1 MTIKTATIN
10 DVENYW
16 DDRPC
21 NVRHGSAP
29 IGTKEYFEQ
38 VEKRK
43 FFVEPHILMFTEF
56 ERWQNKKVLE
66 IGCGIGTAAV
76 NFARHGAKY
85 TGVELSK
92 TSLDLAKKRF
102 EIHSLDGTFYH
113 GNAEVL
119 SSFLRKEKFDLIY
132 SFGVIHHSPDPKKI
146 IEEVKGYMHSESEL
160 RVMLYAKN
168 SWKKHMIDAGIDQ
181 YEAQSNC
188 PIAYTYDEKDV
199 ESLLSGLNI
208 IDIQQDHIFPYKVS
222 QYVKYKYEKEPW
234 FDAMPETVF
243 RALERRL
250 GWHLMIRAR
259 LNGKRP

>member
-1 MTIKTATIN
+1 MLARAT
-10 DVENYW
+10 
-16 DDRPC
+16 
-21 NVRHGSAP
+21 G
-29 IGTKEYFEQ
+29 
-38 VEKRK
+38 
-43 FFVEPHILMFTEF
+43 
-56 ERWQNKKVLE
+56 
-66 IGCGIGTAAV
+66 
-76 NFARHGAKY
+76 
-85 TGVELSK
+85 
-92 TSLDLAKKRF
+92 
-102 EIHSLDGTFYH
+102 
-113 GNAEVL
+113 
-119 SSFLRKEKFDLIY
+119 FLRRAKPVASPVLTQAKRTIVSEGHYIY
-132 SFGVIHHSPDPKKI
+132 RPTDGEEIPVSLPDPKKI